1 MFFTISHPNCNQSY
15 MPVPPKLSL
24 LKLSENCSQF
34 RTSVKVTRFLIVKYY
49 SLSWFY
55 DAITAHSE
63 SGLHSFFSLGDN
75 CNAQFFSWW

>member
-63 SGLHSFFSLGDN
+63 SGLHSFFLLGITVMLS
-75 CNAQFFSWW
+75 FFSWW